1 MTAAKIVCRF
11 CGQVIAERSELTRE
25 HAEAL
30 AKVLRHNPFF
40 EPSEL
45 ARLVFGISH
54 LLTKHPETAKAIGR
68 MIAEFAE

>member
-1 MTAAKIVCRF
+1 MTSKIICRF
-11 CGQVIAERSELTRE
+11 CGQVIAERSKLTVE

-30 AKVLRHNPFF
+30 AKVFRHNPFF
-40 EPSEL
+40 EPDEL

-68 MIAEFAE
+68 MIAEFEG